1 MEIVLDGR
9 SLDEARSHNLAQQS
23 AGLAEFD
30 QSLSAEAVVAHVAR
44 GQGTLGDKSEEDR
57 AGSKN
62 RRIVSLVPTVPHP
75 EETGY
80 VLAKVAEVVEARR
93 CHCEKTGSALG
104 EGLGMNSETILGLVL
119 VPEVREEH
127 LKARQVLVPGEE
139 VATST
144 HGSSSAREHHRYSY
158 GAESTRDR

>member
-1 MEIVLDGR
+1 M
-9 SLDEARSHNLAQQS
+9 
-23 AGLAEFD
+23 
-30 QSLSAEAVVAHVAR
+30 
-44 GQGTLGDKSEEDR
+44 
-57 AGSKN
+57 
-62 RRIVSLVPTVPHP
+62 PHP